1 MVDVLVDLLGITVLL
16 EETSQNTD
24 SAHPEDVRRHTGLGG
39 TLSFTSAEMATLAL
53 SLVVKLDSVARVHGD
68 LTSHDE
74 TILVK
79 LSNILA

>member
-1 MVDVLVDLLGITVLL
+1 MVDVLVDLLSITIFL

-24 SAHPEDVRRHTGLGG
+24 SAHPKDVRWHTGLGG
-39 TLSFTSAEMATLAL
+39 TLSFTSALMATLAH

-68 LTSHDE
+68 LTSHDQ

-79 LSNILA
+79 LSNVLA